1 MHVKFLEAV
10 RTTEHPGCTHTE
22 QPVEQAHQ
30 RNNDD
35 HEDQDGSRH
44 FNQFLPGR
52 GNDLAHLIDD
62 LTQEH
67 HDASKKP
74 ALLSVRGC

>member
-35 HEDQDGSRH
+35 HEDQDCASH
-44 FNQFLPGR
+44 FNELLPGR
-52 GNDLAHLIDD
+52 GNDLAHLVHD

-67 HDASKKP
+67 HDASKEP
-74 ALLSVRGC
+74 TLFSVLGC